1 MIQVFSS
8 GGGTQSCCIAALI
21 VQGKLPQPDICV
33 IADTGYENE
42 RTWDYLYSTV
52 MPELVAV
59 GVEVHRI
66 KASEYAAPWGNP
78 LVHKGFA
85 ASGQLMIP
93 AYTDMSGNVACL
105 SKLSTYC
112 SNAWKQEVVDR
123 WLSKERNIT
132 RSMMV
137 KWIGFSRDECK
148 RVWRMAKGEEY
159 QKGLIRF
166 PLIHDVPTTRQEAIN
181 IVKAMGWPTP
191 PRSRC
196 WMCGRLRHTPKCGSA
211 PLNSRDSF
219 GSATRTPFY
228 TEVASRLMKL
238 ILQRKMIYSPGSV
251 KAGIAFY
258 DAFRF
263 HATKPPALTPAQISL
278 ASHLA
283 TPHTSKAS

>member
-1 MIQVFSS
+1 MQGKMGKGKTNPRDGRGERGGMSNKFQAFSS

-21 VQGKLPQPDICV
+21 VQGKLPKPDICV
-33 IADTGYENE
+33 IADTEFEND
-42 RTWDYLYSTV
+42 RTWEYLYSTV

-66 KASEYAAPWGNP
+66 KDSEYAAPWGNP
-78 LVHKGFA
+78 SVHKGFA
-85 ASGQLMIP
+85 SSGQLMIP
-93 AYTDMSGNVACL
+93 AYTDMSGNTAHL

-123 WLSKERNIT
+123 WLSKERGVT

-181 IVKAMGWPTP
+181 IVKSMGWPDP

-196 WMCGRLRHTPKCGSA
+196 WMCPNQNDHEWREIKADPEMWKCA
-211 PLNSRDSF
+211 VEFEREFRKRDPHAFLHRSGKPIDEVDF
-219 GSATRTPFY
+219 
-228 TEVASRLMKL
+228 TEEDDLF
-238 ILQRKMIYSPGSV
+238 
-251 KAGIAFY
+251 AGKCESGNCF
-258 DAFRF
+258 
-263 HATKPPALTPAQISL
+263 L
-278 ASHLA
+278 
-283 TPHTSKAS
+283 